1 MKLPTIRE
9 CEALFSKYHVPENF
23 FLHCKKVAQVGI
35 FLAVELKKKGIDVSI
50 DLVERACLLHD
61 LFKFV
66 TLVEL
71 KAQPEFKATAPTKQ
85 QITSWKKLKE
95 QFPGKFEG
103 EIFYET
109 FKDVW
114 PELAKLLYGSSNP
127 HRVIELG
134 NKRTWD
140 ERIQHYADCRVL
152 GDEVIMLEDRFKD
165 AEKRYPDLY
174 KQLGEKHKEEKKQI
188 RKDEQEIFEII
199 EVSPDVLLKFNKD
212 STTVTIETY
221 DSYVEQYYQGTKHYN
236 DHHIYLTDSSPLLSN
251 FSLAFLIDL
260 LFLTAKT
267 LYPHIPFFVM
277 DMRKLNF
284 PENSFDHIIC
294 NAALLHLEKKDIP
307 SVLSSFYIILKPGGK
322 LWIGVKKG
330 DGENYELRTGTLK
343 YVSKFNNKEIRRLV
357 EQAKFHVLKQYDCI
371 ENRKGEKIVW
381 IDILAQKPLKKEAGK

>member
-174 KQLGEKHKEEKKQI
+174 KQLGEKHKEA
-188 RKDEQEIFEII
+188 
-199 EVSPDVLLKFNKD
+199 
-212 STTVTIETY
+212 T
-221 DSYVEQYYQGTKHYN
+221 
-236 DHHIYLTDSSPLLSN
+236 
-251 FSLAFLIDL
+251 
-260 LFLTAKT
+260 
-267 LYPHIPFFVM
+267 
-277 DMRKLNF
+277 
-284 PENSFDHIIC
+284 
-294 NAALLHLEKKDIP
+294 
-307 SVLSSFYIILKPGGK
+307 
-322 LWIGVKKG
+322 
-330 DGENYELRTGTLK
+330 
-343 YVSKFNNKEIRRLV
+343 
-357 EQAKFHVLKQYDCI
+357 
-371 ENRKGEKIVW
+371 
-381 IDILAQKPLKKEAGK
+381 